1 MPQELRGRV
10 AVKCGMVDAM
20 TLILRL
26 PCNSC
31 AKRHDFCF
39 SDETTVQPGAFYGY
53 VCSDTKKAAS
63 FMAPDLM
70 STARTSPTARVA
82 QLKSDAFKLVFNL
95 RQSAGVASGS

>member
-1 MPQELRGRV
+1 
-10 AVKCGMVDAM
+10 M

-63 FMAPDLM
+63 FMAPDLNENGENLPNRPRG
-70 STARTSPTARVA
+70 SIEVRRIRV
-82 QLKSDAFKLVFNL
+82 
-95 RQSAGVASGS
+95 GI

>member
-1 MPQELRGRV
+1 MPPGIAPAGV
-10 AVKCGMVDAM
+10 VKCGIVNTM

-63 FMAPDLM
+63 FMAPDLNENGENLPNRPRG
-70 STARTSPTARVA
+70 SIEVRRIRV
-82 QLKSDAFKLVFNL
+82 
-95 RQSAGVASGS
+95 GI

>member
-1 MPQELRGRV
+1 M
-10 AVKCGMVDAM
+10 AKCGMLNIM

-63 FMAPDLM
+63 FMAPDLNENGENLPNRPRG
-70 STARTSPTARVA
+70 SIEVRRIRV
-82 QLKSDAFKLVFNL
+82 
-95 RQSAGVASGS
+95 GI

>member
-1 MPQELRGRV
+1 
-10 AVKCGMVDAM
+10 MVNTM

-39 SDETTVQPGAFYGY
+39 SDETIVQPGAFYGY

-63 FMAPDLM
+63 FMAPDLNENGENLPNRPRG
-70 STARTSPTARVA
+70 SIEVHRIRV
-82 QLKSDAFKLVFNL
+82 
-95 RQSAGVASGS
+95 GI